1 MITIDEFENFIQ
13 HDLVYEQKLISV
25 LDDLG
30 RQIYIEG
37 LGQLHSNYGKT
48 VKVECMEKYNSQI
61 YDTCCELQYVYK
73 HDGPVTCHAFRAY
86 ENSASFG
93 THTDPDDV
101 YIHVVWGEKTL
112 QIIDEVNTFTSGESV
127 FIPSNTP
134 HKAINKKESLI
145 LSFGLEKFLVNKL

>member
-1 MITIDEFENFIQ
+1 M
-13 HDLVYEQKLISV
+13 
-25 LDDLG
+25 
-30 RQIYIEG
+30 
-37 LGQLHSNYGKT
+37 
-48 VKVECMEKYNSQI
+48 
-61 YDTCCELQYVYK
+61 QYVYK

-86 ENSASFG
+86 ENSASFN

-112 QIIDEVNTFTSGESV
+112 QILDEVNTFTSGESV
-127 FIPSNTP
+127 FITSNTP